1 MTRGRM
7 LFLAAVLALTGC
19 ARNEHHD
26 DHGHDAHGQG
36 HEDEAPRKGPHG
48 GRWLADGKLAVE
60 VTIFERGVPPEFR
73 VYAYENEAPLP
84 PSHVELTIE
93 LRRFGGRVD
102 TIGFAPREDYLL
114 GNRTVDEPH
123 AFDVVVMAVHD
134 GATHR
139 WEYESHEGRTTMSE
153 AAVAASKIGIETV
166 GPAVV
171 RTALQATG
179 RVVPN
184 EDRLAHVVPRFPG
197 IVKQVR
203 KRLGETA
210 AAGEVLAV
218 VESNESLQAY
228 DVKSGVGGTVIAKHV
243 TPGEF
248 AAEGE
253 VIYTVADLSTV
264 WVDLNVLVQDF
275 ARLRVGQLVKVEVVG
290 GTVAGEG
297 RIVYLSA
304 FGAEMTQTL
313 LARVE
318 IANPDG
324 HWRPGLFASAEIV
337 VEEAEVPLAVRT
349 SALQTFRGR
358 DVVFVTDGTTFQAA
372 PIELGRRDGA
382 WAEVLG
388 GLEGGERYA
397 VENSFIVKA
406 DVGKSGASHDH

>member
-1 MTRGRM
+1 MTPGRV
-7 LFLAAVLALTGC
+7 LLLAGVLAVAGC
-19 ARNEHHD
+19 FRNE
-26 DHGHDAHGQG
+26 AA
-36 HEDEAPRKGPHG
+36 HEDHAHDHHEEAAGEKGPHG
-48 GRWLADGKLAVE
+48 GRRLEDGTFAVE
-60 VTIFERGVPPEFR
+60 VTIVERGIPPEFR
-73 VYAYENEAPLP
+73 VYAYEHDAPLP
-84 PSHVELTIE
+84 PERVRLTIE

-114 GNRTVDEPH
+114 GNRTVEEPH
-123 AFDVVVMAVHD
+123 SFDVVVVAVHD
-134 GATHR
+134 GSTHR
-139 WEYESHEGRTTMSE
+139 WEYPSHEGRTTLSA
-153 AAVAASKIGIETV
+153 AAVAASGIGIATV

-171 RTALQATG
+171 RTSVRATG

-184 EDRLAHVVPRFPG
+184 EDHLAHVVPRFPG

-203 KRLGETA
+203 KRLGDSA

-218 VESNESLQAY
+218 VESNESLQTY

-253 VIYTVADLSTV
+253 VIYTVADLTTV

-275 ARLRVGQLVKVEVVG
+275 ARLRVGQTAKVEVVG

-297 RIVYLSA
+297 RIVYLSS

-324 HWRPGLFASAEIV
+324 RWRPGLFATAEIV
-337 VEEAEVPLAVRT
+337 VDETEVPVAVRT
-349 SALQTFRGR
+349 GALQTFRDW
-358 DVVFVTDGTTFQAA
+358 DVVFVTDGLTFQAA
-372 PIELGRRDGA
+372 PLELGRRDA
-382 WAEVLG
+382 EWAEVVA
-388 GLEGGERYA
+388 GLAGGERYA